1 MISQIIAPKTSF
13 FEIEK
18 SARRKNVER
27 NAFVIPKELVILQA
41 ITILRRLYHRR
52 TIM

>member
-1 MISQIIAPKTSF
+1 MISQIIAPKTYF
-13 FEIEK
+13 FESEK
-18 SARRKNVER
+18 LVKWKNVEW